1 MITELKRGNYLH
13 IMITVYRN
21 SVQSWEIDQM
31 GHMNVQFYFEKALQ
45 GCVVL
50 WNKLG
55 INEKPVE
62 LGNTYL
68 SLVRAHIRF
77 LKEQKPGAPFFLKM
91 GIVELGDVEVKLY
104 LEMIETITNRP
115 CAAFN
120 FQFLWTSNPLE
131 GMKKNFPR
139 VSEELRVDIP
149 SYGQPRGLS
158 LEKEDLISLSQAS
171 KKNMIDSFESV
182 ILLRQCDNMNKI
194 KPSAYMGVVSDST
207 PHLLAYT
214 GTIDENGMTNV
225 GSAALEYKFD
235 FFEYVPLGTHLKIKS
250 GIQSMSNKTFVW
262 KHWIFNVETGKPVA
276 LASAVAVTMDL
287 EARKSIPI
295 PPEMA
300 EALTKLIL

>member
-1 MITELKRGNYLH
+1 
-13 IMITVYRN
+13 
-21 SVQSWEIDQM
+21 M

-55 INEKPVE
+55 MNEKPVE
-62 LGNTYL
+62 LGNAYL
-68 SLVRAHIRF
+68 SLARAHIRF
-77 LKEQKPGAPFFLKM
+77 LKEQKP
-91 GIVELGDVEVKLY
+91 LY
-104 LEMIETITNRP
+104 LEMVETITQQP

-120 FQFLWTSNPLE
+120 FQFVWTSKPPE
-131 GMKKNFPR
+131 EVKKNFSK
-139 VSEELRVDIP
+139 VNEELRVDIP

-158 LEKEDLISLSQAS
+158 LQKENVMSLAQAS
-171 KKNMIDSFESV
+171 QKDMIDSFESV
-182 ILLRQCDNMNKI
+182 ILQRHCDNMDKI

-235 FFEYVPLGTHLKIKS
+235 FFEYVPLGTHLKTKS
-250 GIQSMSNKTFVW
+250 GVQSMSNKTFVW

-276 LASAVAVTMDL
+276 IASAVAVTMDL
-287 EARKSIPI
+287 KARKSIPI

-300 EALTKLIL
+300 KALAKLIL

>member
-1 MITELKRGNYLH
+1 
-13 IMITVYRN
+13 MITVYRN

-55 INEKPVE
+55 INGQAVE
-62 LGNTYL
+62 LGNTDL
-68 SLVRAHIRF
+68 SLARAHIRF
-77 LKEQKPGAPFFLKM
+77 LKEQKPGAPFFLKL
-91 GIVELGDVEVKLY
+91 GIVELGDTEVKLY
-104 LEMIETITNRP
+104 LEMIESITLQP

-120 FQFLWTSNPLE
+120 FQFLWTSKPSVE
-131 GMKKNFPR
+131 AKKNFSK
-139 VSEELRVDIP
+139 VFEDLKIDIP
-149 SYGQPRGLS
+149 SYGQTRGLS
-158 LEKEDLISLSQAS
+158 LEKEPLISLNQAS
-171 KKNMIDSFESV
+171 QKNMIDSFEAV
-182 ILLRQCDNMNKI
+182 ILLRQCDNMAKI
-194 KPSAYMGVVSDST
+194 KPSAYMGIVSDST

-235 FFEYVPLGTHLKIKS
+235 FFEYVPLGTHLKTKS
-250 GIQSMSNKTFVW
+250 GVQSLSNKTFVW

-295 PPEMA
+295 PPEMS